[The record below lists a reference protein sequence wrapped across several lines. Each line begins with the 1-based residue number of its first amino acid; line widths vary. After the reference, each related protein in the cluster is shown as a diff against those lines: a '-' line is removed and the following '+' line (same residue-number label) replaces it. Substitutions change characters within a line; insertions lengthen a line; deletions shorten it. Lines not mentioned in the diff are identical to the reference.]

1 MSSTVVDI
9 PSLVSKLTLEEKISL
24 LAGVDWWRTF
34 SVDRDGVLV
43 PQIKFTDGPNGARGE
58 SYVSGIKAA
67 CFPCGTSLGS
77 TFDSSI
83 LEKVGAAVAKEAL
96 TKSAS
101 VLLGPTLNVIRSPLG
116 GRNYETYSEDPFVL
130 GVLAAAYVRGCQ
142 AEGTV
147 AATPKHF
154 VANDA
159 ENQRTTLSVEV
170 NEQTL
175 REIYLKPFQLVAK
188 LSDPWCFMT
197 SYNRINGEYVADS
210 RDLVTSVLRE
220 EWGFNG
226 VVVSDWMGT
235 YSVAP
240 GINAGVD
247 IEMPGSPKWR
257 KKDEV
262 LKLVEGGQ
270 ISKETIDNS
279 VRRILALAKR
289 LGRFEDPTEPP
300 EREVQDADR
309 DALIETSAAEGIV
322 LLKNDN
328 NVLPI
333 SKGASVALIGHHAT
347 SVVLGGGGSA
357 RVDALH
363 AITPVEGF
371 EKRGHPT
378 SVALGVPVFGAIPH
392 ADPSIVFAPGSAE
405 KRAEPVKLEW
415 FNGLKIGENKVHE
428 ETRPQA
434 EYMIKEKWPD
444 YLDSVEYCTRIT
456 FDLVA
461 PSSGDAMFGVISTGA
476 ANCYIDDVL
485 VFERVQETKL
495 RPESFYFFKKNLE
508 KRFTFKQEAGRR
520 YKIRLESWACEPKI
534 LNASPLFGK
543 MFQGSAVRFH
553 EQINIDECLDEA
565 KRVASACDYAVVCV
579 GNTNEIESEGFDR
592 DTMDLTPDQ
601 YRLIDAVNSEN
612 SKTVVVSFCGAPVNL
627 AQFIDSTPAVVQAWF
642 PGQETGHSVASVL
655 TGAVNPS
662 GRLPLSWPK
671 KLEDNSSFKNFPVGE
686 DGILRYEEGLDVGYR
701 WYDRKASPDPLFPF
715 GYGLSYSKYIINK
728 AEIDG
733 QRSLTDAKS
742 TITIKAQVQN
752 IGPYDGKVV
761 VQFYVA
767 SPDMAHP
774 ADGSFQNR
782 PIKEL
787 QGFSKAEVAVGQ
799 TQEVYVELDK
809 YSVSIY
815 DAQNKRWQA
824 REGEYSVLVGLS
836 SVDIAQSI
844 LFRVD
849 KEFTWTGL

>member
-1 MSSTVVDI
+1 MDGIKDASITASEVNMSSTVVDI

-83 LEKVGAAVAKEAL
+83 LEKRVARADPERH
-96 TKSAS
+96 SF
-101 VLLGPTLNVIRSPLG
+101 SPG
-116 GRNYETYSEDPFVL
+116 GRNYETYSEDPFLL

-170 NEQTL
+170 DEQTL

-210 RDLVTSVLRE
+210 RDLVTNVLRE

-247 IEMPGSPKWR
+247 IEMPGLPKWR
-257 KKDEV
+257 KKDQV
-262 LKLVEGGQ
+262 LKLVDGGQ
-270 ISKETIDNS
+270 ISKETIDDS
-279 VRRILALAKR
+279 VHRILELAKR

-300 EREVQDADR
+300 EREVQDAER

-322 LLKNDN
+322 VLKNDN

-333 SKGASVALIGHHAT
+333 PKGASVALIGHHAT

-392 ADPSIVFAPGSAE
+392 ADPSIIFAPGSGE

-444 YLDSVEYCTRIT
+444 YLDPVEYCTRIT

-461 PSSGDAMFGVISTGA
+461 TSSGDAMFGVISTGA
-476 ANCYIDDVL
+476 AKCYIDDVL
-485 VFERVQETKL
+485 AFERVQETKL
-495 RPESFYFFKKNLE
+495 RPESFYFFKKQLE

-534 LNASPLFGK
+534 LNAAPLFGK
-543 MFQGSAVRFH
+543 M
-553 EQINIDECLDEA
+553 
-565 KRVASACDYAVVCV
+565 VASACDYAVVCV

-592 DTMDLTPDQ
+592 DTMDLNPDQ
-601 YRLIDAVNSEN
+601 YKLIDAVNSAN
-612 SKTVVVSFCGAPVNL
+612 SKTAVVSFCGAPVSL
-627 AQFIDSTPAVVQAWF
+627 TQFIDSTPAVVQAWF

-701 WYDRKASPDPLFPF
+701 WYDREASPDPLFPF
-715 GYGLSYSKYIINK
+715 GYGLSYSKYVITK

-733 QRSLTDAKS
+733 QRSITDAKG

-761 VQFYVA
+761 VQFYIA
-767 SPDMAHP
+767 SPDMAQP
-774 ADGSFQNR
+774 ADGSFQKR
-782 PIKEL
+782 PLKEL
-787 QGFSKAEVAVGQ
+787 QGFSKVEVAVGQ
-799 TQEVYVELDK
+799 TQEVGVELDK
-809 YSVSIY
+809 YSVSTY

-836 SVDIAQSI
+836 SVDIAHSV